1 MNQRKVKEMSYTYNE
16 KENMMSKVLDIA
28 EVLTGKG
35 WHEDG
40 GYIADNDNMMVI
52 NIYDYMDDFTSK
64 EENGD
69 LIEYVQRLINEEK
82 ERL

>member
-1 MNQRKVKEMSYTYNE
+1 MSYTYAE
-16 KENMMSKVLDIA
+16 KEAMLNQILNIA
-28 EVLTGKG
+28 EDLTGKG
-35 WHEDG
+35 WHPDG
-40 GYIADNDNMMVI
+40 GYIADNDNMLVI
-52 NIYDYMDDFTSK
+52 NVYDYMDKFTSK

>member
-1 MNQRKVKEMSYTYNE
+1 MSYTYN
-16 KENMMSKVLDIA
+16 KKQNMMSKVLDIA
-28 EVLTGKG
+28 EVLTGNG

-40 GYIADNDNMMVI
+40 GYIADDDNMLVI

-82 ERL
+82 ERIEWEERQC